1 MARGCVG
8 RFQFARGELE
18 SCKYVFLEPVIP
30 VIARKVFY
38 VTDHPDEDHMADPS
52 IAYQLNQNPS
62 TIPYHGVILRLCYDG
77 LPSP

>member
-1 MARGCVG
+1 M
-8 RFQFARGELE
+8 
-18 SCKYVFLEPVIP
+18 IP

-62 TIPYHGVILRLCYDG
+62 TIPYHGVILRLSYDG